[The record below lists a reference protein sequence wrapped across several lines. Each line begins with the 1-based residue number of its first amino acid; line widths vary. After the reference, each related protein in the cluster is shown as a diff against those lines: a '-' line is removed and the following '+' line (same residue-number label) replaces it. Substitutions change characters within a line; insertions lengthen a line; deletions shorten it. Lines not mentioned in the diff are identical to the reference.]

1 MIAPMQI
8 MPMQQRHVADIAALE
23 AATFSAPWDEA
34 SVRAELKNPLALWLV
49 AEGAGGNDAAS
60 EAGNPGAGETVKTG
74 AGEAGKPGAGEMAV
88 LGYVGSQSCFEDAD
102 ILNVCVAPAARR
114 RGVAEA
120 LMRELEARLAPN
132 GIEKITL
139 EVRASNEPAIRL
151 YEKLGYT
158 QVGVRKGYYEKP
170 REDALILQKKL
181 RIER

>member
-23 AATFSAPWDEA
+23 AANFSAPWDEA
-34 SVRAELKNPLALWLV
+34 AVRGELENPLALWLV
-49 AEGAGGNDAAS
+49 AV
-60 EAGNPGAGETVKTG
+60 GEDGT
-74 AGEAGKPGAGEMAV
+74 V

>member
-1 MIAPMQI
+1 MIVPMHET
-8 MPMQQRHVADIAALE
+8 HVSAIAALE

-34 SVRAELKNPLALWLV
+34 SVRAELENPLALWLV
-49 AEGAGGNDAAS
+49 AEDAGGSDAAG
-60 EAGNPGAGETVKTG
+60 EAGNPGAD
-74 AGEAGKPGAGEMAV
+74 EAGTGAGEMAV

-132 GIEKITL
+132 GVEKITL

-170 REDALILQKKL
+170 REDALILQKEL
-181 RIER
+181 RIDTELP